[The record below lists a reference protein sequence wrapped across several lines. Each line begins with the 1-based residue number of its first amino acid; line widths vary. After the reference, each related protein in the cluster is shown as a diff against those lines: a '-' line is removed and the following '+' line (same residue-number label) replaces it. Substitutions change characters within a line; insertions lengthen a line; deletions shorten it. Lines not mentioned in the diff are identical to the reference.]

1 VTRRIITWIITW
13 TTLSLASCGFL
24 APKPD
29 LTRNYVL
36 TEQNTPPAGGATE
49 ITLAVGP
56 ITMPTYLDRAEIV
69 TRVPPNTIRMS
80 ILDRWA
86 EPLRDNFARVLA
98 NDLEAASGSQ
108 NVLSFPWYGNPTVD
122 YRVTIDVEQFEQRSD
137 GVAVLVARWRLRKDI
152 SGAAVHSA
160 RSAHEVP
167 IDGDDTAQAVEA
179 LSRAVALLAADIAA
193 AIPR

>member
-1 VTRRIITWIITW
+1 MTRLIIACA
-13 TTLSLASCGFL
+13 SLTVASCGFL

-36 TEQNTPPAGGATE
+36 TEQTSSATGGGAE

-56 ITMPTYLDRAEIV
+56 IAMPMYLDRAEIV

-80 ILDRWA
+80 PLDRWA

-98 NDLEAASGSQ
+98 TDLEAATGSQ
-108 NVLSFPWYGNPTVD
+108 NVISFPWHGNPTVD
-122 YRVTIDVEQFEQRSD
+122 YRVTIDVEQFERRSD
-137 GVAVLVARWRLRKDI
+137 GVAVLVARWRLRAEM
-152 SGAAVHSA
+152 SGAAVRSA
-160 RSAHEVP
+160 RAAHEVP

-179 LSRAVALLAADIAA
+179 LSRAVALLAEDIAR

>member
-1 VTRRIITWIITW
+1 VTRLIITWVS
-13 TTLSLASCGFL
+13 LSLASCGFL

-36 TEQNTPPAGGATE
+36 TEQTTSPAGGGAE
-49 ITLAVGP
+49 ITLGVGP
-56 ITMPTYLDRAEIV
+56 IAMPRYLDRAEIV

-80 ILDRWA
+80 PLDRWA

-98 NDLEAASGSQ
+98 TDLEAATGSQ
-108 NVLSFPWYGNPTVD
+108 NVILFPWYGNPSID
-122 YRVTIDVEQFEQRSD
+122 YRVTIDVEQFERRSD
-137 GVAVLVARWRLRKDI
+137 GVAVLVARWQMREGTG
-152 SGAAVHSA
+152 GAAVRSA

-167 IDGDDTAQAVEA
+167 IDGENTAQAVEA
-179 LSRAVALLAADIAA
+179 LSRAVALLAEDIAR

>member
-1 VTRRIITWIITW
+1 VTRLIIACASL
-13 TTLSLASCGFL
+13 TLAACGFL

-36 TEQNTPPAGGATE
+36 TEHLGASAADTE
-49 ITLAVGP
+49 IALAVGP
-56 ITMPTYLDRAEIV
+56 IDMPMYLDRAEIV

-80 ILDRWA
+80 PLDRWA
-86 EPLRDNFARVLA
+86 EPLRDNFARVLTA
-98 NDLEAASGSQ
+98 DLEAATGSQ
-108 NVLSFPWYGNPTVD
+108 NVISFPWHGTPSVD
-122 YRVTIDVEQFEQRSD
+122 YRVAIDVEQFELRSD
-137 GVAVLVARWRLRKDI
+137 GVAVLVARWRLRAGT
-152 SGAAVHSA
+152 SGATVRAA

-193 AIPR
+193 AIRR